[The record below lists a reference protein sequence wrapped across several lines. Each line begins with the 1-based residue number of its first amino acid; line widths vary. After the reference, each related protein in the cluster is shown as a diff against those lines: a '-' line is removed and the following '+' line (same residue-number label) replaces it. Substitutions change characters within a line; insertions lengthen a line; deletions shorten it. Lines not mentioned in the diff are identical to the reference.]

1 MINDLEA
8 TKTCVYPLR
17 TGKPCGRRAVEGSD
31 PPACKRHAGKPA
43 AVPPRHL
50 YAAGMTAG
58 ELSLL
63 VENGPAADLSAELAL
78 VRAVLIRLLARLD
91 DPAYVLLPD
100 DLRQLASLIFS
111 GARTVAT
118 LLRQQRAGEGDLQ
131 PWLARALDE
140 LAAGSNLE
148 V

>member
-1 MINDLEA
+1 MTDLA
-8 TKTCVYPLR
+8 DKGKTCVYRLR
-17 TGKPCGRRAVEGSD
+17 TGKICGRSAIEGSD
-31 PPACKRHAGKPA
+31 PPACKRHVGKAAPA
-43 AVPPRHL
+43 ARQHP
-50 YAAGMTAG
+50 YAAGLTSA

-118 LLRQQRAGEGDLQ
+118 LLRQQQAGEGDLQ

-140 LAAGSNLE
+140 LAAGGLE